1 MEIVLPT
8 LFHSWASYFH
18 GIDTQ
23 EAVQKK
29 TIEPSELWT
38 QTELRAKRIFGWE
51 EKTSSNE
58 MNIVT
63 CLCDVWMV
71 FFFSWYFTFLR
82 VFACHHLLHAVHFQ
96 PKFLHF
102 KQTMCE
108 ILTCKIE
115 PERKRREREQK
126 RTRTIW
132 FEKQLLRRLAAIKS
146 TNWQAER
153 NHIRFFTF
161 SVIFGGLVCHGFDIV
176 LGVNYFEWHWKQY
189 AAYGVDD
196 DDCNAYRWPKPRFST
211 CDSRPIFSFC
221 HRCHSHNHRFI
232 RSAYFW
238 LAFLTYSQRWMTMM
252 QLWQLNHPL

>member
-1 MEIVLPT
+1 
-8 LFHSWASYFH
+8 
-18 GIDTQ
+18 
-23 EAVQKK
+23 
-29 TIEPSELWT
+29 
-38 QTELRAKRIFGWE
+38 
-51 EKTSSNE
+51 

-71 FFFSWYFTFLR
+71 FFFHGISLFC
-82 VFACHHLLHAVHFQ
+82 VCLHVIICCMLFI
-96 PKFLHF
+96 FSRSF
-102 KQTMCE
+102 S
-108 ILTCKIE
+108 ILSKLCARFWHVKLNLNE
-115 PERKRREREQK
+115 SVEREK
-126 RTRTIW
+126 NTRTIW

-161 SVIFGGLVCHGFDIV
+161 SGIFGGLVCHDFDIV